1 MNSRVNSVS
10 MMDES
15 TLGAEKSGR
24 GSDVDRGA
32 KHQERT
38 MSSQSRSADTGTSPT
53 IITKLQP
60 NDVLMGRG
68 FNVMLHPGN
77 IRFIEIIRSRCA
89 EYQSITSR
97 KQKHIIAQQIVS
109 TVRSKKGLFLR
120 KMESSSLSAA
130 ASSDEAA
137 EKLMERRVTS
147 SAEHNMVSWTL
158 VDESAILLKVKQAL
172 RDQSLIMMSKN
183 ISDGKEGIRQQQ
195 QQHHRPTDL
204 PNKGPIKKR
213 AGRAVGAKKQVAP
226 DGLR

>member
-1 MNSRVNSVS
+1 MNSRMNSVS

-15 TLGAEKSGR
+15 TTLGAGNSGR

-38 MSSQSRSADTGTSPT
+38 MSSQSRSAGTGTSPT

-120 KMESSSLSAA
+120 KIESSSLSAA

-183 ISDGKEGIRQQQ
+183 ISSSSKDGGTPQ
-195 QQHHRPTDL
+195 RPNK
-204 PNKGPIKKR
+204 PAKGPIKKR
-213 AGRAVGAKKQVAP
+213 PAVVAVANVVTS
-226 DGLR
+226 DGSSR